1 MTGPE
6 DPDADDIDLIPTTPA
21 EDEAEAI
28 EEEGEPGGDNFV

>member
-6 DPDADDIDLIPTTPA
+6 DPDADDVELIAPEPA
-21 EDEAEAI
+21 EDEAAAI